1 MKRIAFIGLGTMG
14 GGIAG
19 TLLRAGYDLTVWS
32 RNSDHAKPLAK
43 AGAKA
48 ASSIRDAVKGADV
61 VMYSLS
67 DDRAVEEVVFGAGG
81 VLSSISR
88 GQIVLD
94 HSTVHPST
102 SLREAE
108 AYAERGVDFLDAPV
122 FGSRNEA
129 ASGGL
134 WVLAG
139 GRRELFE
146 RVRPILDAI
155 GETVHYMGEHGKGT
169 AMKLVGNLVV
179 AAQLEALGE
188 AMVLA
193 TKAGLNPR
201 DVLGVLA
208 VTDFRSPILSGV
220 GAALVKRDFRPDF
233 ALKHLL
239 KDANL
244 IARFAQDLNSPIPAL
259 AAIRETIK
267 SAVNQGWGE
276 ENASAMIK
284 AIELD
289 GHVQVRASARGSL
302 AFETAPNSGAHGDQ
316 HEQHNDRRLR
326 R

>member
-1 MKRIAFIGLGTMG
+1 MKRIGFIGLGVMG

-19 TLLRAGYDLTVWS
+19 SLLKAGYDLTIWS
-32 RNSDHAKPLAK
+32 RNPDQGKPFVK
-43 AGAKA
+43 RGAKA
-48 ASSIRDAVKGADV
+48 APSIAAAVNDAEV

-67 DDRAVEEVVFGAGG
+67 DDRAIDQVVFGPGG
-81 VLSSISR
+81 VLSSVSP

-94 HSTVHPST
+94 CTTVHPDT
-102 SLREAE
+102 SRRESQ
-108 AYAERGVDFLDAPV
+108 AYAKKGVEFLDVPV

-134 WVLAG
+134 WVLVG
-139 GRRELFE
+139 GSRQTFE

-155 GETVHYMGEHGKGT
+155 GATVHYMGESGNGA
-169 AMKLVGNLVV
+169 AMKLVGNLIV
-179 AAQLEALGE
+179 ASQLQALGE

-193 TKAGLNPR
+193 TKAGLNSE
-201 DVLGVLA
+201 DVLGVLK

-220 GAALVKRDFRPDF
+220 GAAMVKRDFSTNF

-244 IARFAQDLNSPIPAL
+244 IDRFAQDLNSPIPAG

-284 AIELD
+284 ALELQ
-289 GHVQVRASARGSL
+289 GNVRIGQ
-302 AFETAPNSGAHGDQ
+302 T
-316 HEQHNDRRLR
+316 
-326 R
+326 